1 MENTLDIVII
11 DDHNIIIEGLEMLL
25 SFEKNVNILKTY
37 NDAYD
42 FLGDLRGNKIQ
53 PKIILMDMMMP
64 TINGLEA
71 SKILKK
77 EFPEIK
83 IIILSMNCEPKVIYE
98 LIEKIGVEGYLSK
111 KISRCE
117 LYKAINEVNKGYIHL
132 SEEAEQ
138 AVNCFREKIISYPEI
153 KLSCREKEIVEH
165 MIDGFSNKEIAAKLF
180 ISESTVETHRK
191 NIYRKTETHS
201 LPKLMQMVREL
212 NLLDQI
218 Y

>member
-1 MENTLDIVII
+1 MENPLNIVII

-42 FLGDLRGNKIQ
+42 FLGDLRTKKLTPEIV
-53 PKIILMDMMMP
+53 LMDLMMP

-71 SKILKK
+71 SKIIKK
-77 EFPEIK
+77 EFPDIK
-83 IIILSMNCEPKVIYE
+83 IIILSMNCESKVIYD

-111 KISRCE
+111 KIKRKE
-117 LYKAINEVNKGYIHL
+117 LYLALNEVDQGFIHL
-132 SEEAEQ
+132 SEEAES
-138 AVNCFREKIISYPEI
+138 ALKNFREKIISYPEI
-153 KLSCREKEIVEH
+153 KLSGREKEIVGLMMVGH
-165 MIDGFSNKEIAAKLF
+165 TNREIASKLF

-201 LPKLMQMVREL
+201 LPKLMQLVQNL
-212 NLLDQI
+212 NLLEKLH
-218 Y
+218 

>member
-25 SFEKNVNILKTY
+25 SFEKNVRILKTY

-42 FLGDLRGNKIQ
+42 FLGDLRGQKLL
-53 PKIILMDMMMP
+53 PKILLMDLMMP

-71 SKILKK
+71 SKIIKK

-98 LIEKIGVEGYLSK
+98 LIEKIEVEGYLSK
-111 KISRCE
+111 KISRTE
-117 LYKAINEVNKGYIHL
+117 LYTALNEVNKGYVHL
-132 SEEAEQ
+132 SEEAQQ
-138 AVNCFREKIISYPEI
+138 ALNCFREKIISYPEI
-153 KLSCREKEIVEH
+153 KLSCREKEIVDL
-165 MIDGFSNKEIAAKLF
+165 MINGFSNREISAKLF

-191 NIYRKTETHS
+191 NIYRKTEAHS
-201 LPKLMQMVREL
+201 IPKLIQIVNDL
-212 NLLDQI
+212 NLLQTI
-218 Y
+218 

>member
-25 SFEKNVNILKTY
+25 SFEKNVRILKTY

-42 FLGDLRGNKIQ
+42 FLGDLRGKKLL
-53 PKIILMDMMMP
+53 PKILLMDLMMP

-71 SKILKK
+71 SKIIKK

-98 LIEKIGVEGYLSK
+98 LIEKIEVEGYLSK
-111 KISRCE
+111 KISRTE
-117 LYKAINEVNKGYIHL
+117 LYTALNEVNKGYVHL
-132 SEEAEQ
+132 SEEAQQ
-138 AVNCFREKIISYPEI
+138 ALNCFREKIISYPEI
-153 KLSCREKEIVEH
+153 KLSCREKEIVDL
-165 MIDGFSNKEIAAKLF
+165 MINGFSNREISAKLF

-191 NIYRKTETHS
+191 NIYRKTEAHS
-201 LPKLMQMVREL
+201 IPKLIQIVNDL
-212 NLLDQI
+212 NLLQTI
-218 Y
+218 